1 MPQINIDSDLL
12 VAQRLSDDS
21 VSWTLA
27 SRLGDMLDMAEN
39 LFGERDYCYTI
50 LGIQFTSD
58 DPQIWYR
65 GKHRKHIIIQ
75 LGPCA
80 ATNMSQ
86 ACYQMAHETVH
97 LLAPSCGRNANNFE
111 EGVACYF
118 AAYYMKYQFNQPNW
132 SPTLP
137 SYRRALEIIAPRLN
151 EDIGCI
157 RRLRKNQPSFRKMSK
172 EAVSSEFPQLTSEDV
187 DFLMSTFDRDSSK
200 C

>member
-12 VAQRLSDDS
+12 VAQRLPDDS

-75 LGPCA
+75 LSRKG
-80 ATNMSQ
+80 
-86 ACYQMAHETVH
+86 CYRHVSRHAIKWLMKQSIYLHRVVDGTPTILKRE
-97 LLAPSCGRNANNFE
+97 LLA
-111 EGVACYF
+111 
-118 AAYYMKYQFNQPNW
+118 
-132 SPTLP
+132 TL
-137 SYRRALEIIAPRLN
+137 L
-151 EDIGCI
+151 
-157 RRLRKNQPSFRKMSK
+157 
-172 EAVSSEFPQLTSEDV
+172 LT
-187 DFLMSTFDRDSSK
+187 T
-200 C
+200 

>member
-1 MPQINIDSDLL
+1 MPQININSDLL
-12 VAQRLSDDS
+12 VPDGKDHTR
-21 VSWTLA
+21 TLA
-27 SRLGDMLDMAEN
+27 YQLSKMLHMVEE
-39 LFGERDYCYTI
+39 LFGARDYSYTI
-50 LGIQFTSD
+50 LGIEFASD
-58 DPQIWYR
+58 GPQIWYPR
-65 GKHRKHIIIQ
+65 NHRHIIIQ
-75 LGPCA
+75 LDLSA
-80 ATNMSQ
+80 ATNILQ

-118 AAYYMKYQFNQPNW
+118 AAYYMKYKFNQPNW

-157 RRLRKNQPSFRKMSK
+157 RRLREHHPSFQDITK
-172 EAVSSEFPQLTSEDV
+172 EEISREFPKLASENV